1 MHKDI
6 IVIGA
11 SAGGIDALRVLL
23 GGLPGDLAAA
33 VFIVV
38 HTSPNSPGAL
48 AEVLQRVTPLEVVSV
63 EYPEPIRRGVVYV
76 SIPDRH
82 LVVEPGTVRTTSGP
96 KENRFRPAIDPLFRS
111 AAQSYG
117 KRVIGVVLT
126 GYLDDGTAGLW
137 SIKERGGTAVV
148 QDPHDAVADSMP
160 RSALK
165 HVEVDHCVPLGS
177 MAPLLIE
184 LTRESAGVEPMEVP
198 QAMKIEND
206 IANERWALDAGVLS
220 LGEPSNY
227 ACPECHGVLLQIKED
242 DRVRFRCHTGHAYSA
257 DSLVAEMQEKS
268 EEAVWNAVRALE
280 EGVVLMQNLAAGA
293 RDKGEYAVAQRLLDE
308 ADETQARVEAV
319 RRALPHS
326 ETEGSI

>member
-23 GGLPGDLAAA
+23 GGLAGDFPAGVL
-33 VFIVV
+33 IVV

-48 AEVLQRVTPLEVVSV
+48 GEVLQRATSLEVVSV
-63 EYPEPIRRGVVYV
+63 SYSDEIRRGVVYV
-76 SIPDRH
+76 SMPDRH
-82 LVVEPGTVRTTSGP
+82 LVVEPGIVRTTSGP
-96 KENRFRPAIDPLFRS
+96 RENRFRPAIDPLFRS
-111 AAQSYG
+111 AARSYG
-117 KRVIGVVLT
+117 ERVIGVVLT

-148 QDPHDAVADSMP
+148 QDPDDAVADSMP
-160 RSALK
+160 RSALN
-165 HVEVDHCVPLGS
+165 HVDVDHCVPLDA

-184 LTRESAGVEPMEVP
+184 LTSERAGVEPMEVP

-206 IANERWALDAGVLS
+206 IANERWALEAGVLT
-220 LGEPSNY
+220 LGDPSNY
-227 ACPECHGVLLQIKED
+227 ACPECHGVLLQIREA

-257 DSLVAEMQEKS
+257 DSLVAEMMERS
-268 EEAVWNAVRALE
+268 EEAVWNVLRALE

-308 ADETQARVEAV
+308 ADEAQARAEAV
-319 RRALPHS
+319 RRALPRS
-326 ETEGSI
+326 ETESAD